1 MRKFII
7 AHIIAHKYS
16 KKNCFEAS
24 FFFTKNDEDIEH
36 ANKFITMIAVQLVN
50 NISALYQYICDT
62 LTKHNDI
69 VNQSLHDQ

>member
-50 NISALYQYICDT
+50 NISALY
-62 LTKHNDI
+62 
-69 VNQSLHDQ
+69 